1 MPEFH
6 AEPYIY
12 LPAVT
17 HSSALVAWGAFYFKV
32 TSQGRMK
39 LVRPQDLE
47 HVHPPRKDTI
57 GARSAPYGPDGQYG
71 RYLSYRLVIRPVGW
85 LMCAG
90 VFGVRKPGAPGQQ
103 AAR

>member
-32 TSQGRMK
+32 ASQGRMK

-47 HVHPPRKDTI
+47 HVHPPRRDTI
-57 GARSAPYGPDGQYG
+57 GARSAPYGPA
-71 RYLSYRLVIRPVGW
+71 RVE
-85 LMCAG
+85 
-90 VFGVRKPGAPGQQ
+90 VRDSTGSRGLTTPD
-103 AAR
+103 